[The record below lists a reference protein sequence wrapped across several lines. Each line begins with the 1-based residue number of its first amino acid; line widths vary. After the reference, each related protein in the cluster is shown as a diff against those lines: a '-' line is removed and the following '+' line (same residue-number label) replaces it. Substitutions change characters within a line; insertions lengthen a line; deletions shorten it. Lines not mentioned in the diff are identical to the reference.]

1 MIWVIISILVA
12 VAVSFTLT
20 MIMYKDEAP
29 AAKKTVVS
37 DASGNGEVL
46 VAPVKGEVKPLTEV
60 SDAAFSSEAMGKG
73 IAIVPVEGKVYA
85 PADGTITAFFATGH
99 AIGITTDKGAEV
111 IIHVGM
117 DTVQLEGK
125 GFNPVAKQGDKVKRG
140 DLLLE
145 FDLDFIKEAGYST
158 ETPIVITNSGKYS
171 DIIPTDAA
179 SVENGNE
186 LITLL

>member
-1 MIWVIISILVA
+1 
-12 VAVSFTLT
+12 
-20 MIMYKDEAP
+20 
-29 AAKKTVVS
+29 
-37 DASGNGEVL
+37 
-46 VAPVKGEVKPLTEV
+46 
-60 SDAAFSSEAMGKG
+60 
-73 IAIVPVEGKVYA
+73 
-85 PADGTITAFFATGH
+85 
-99 AIGITTDKGAEV
+99 
-111 IIHVGM
+111 M

-158 ETPIVITNSGKYS
+158 ETPIVITNSGKYA
-171 DIIPTDAA
+171 DIIPTDSV